1 MSSRLLEIRKAAGYA
16 TAREFAEA
24 SGLAESTYTR
34 YESNPE
40 KIPLKVAWDLA
51 DRFHVTIDQVV
62 GRDTEAKGDPR
73 GAQQR
78 AFDAL
83 SPRSQEEAADF
94 MAYLTERDAR
104 SREAQSERARR
115 VWEVVSSRIERAY
128 LGRLSE
134 KPGGPDPVLLTGS
147 DAELREG
154 FRNLARAWVVGAKGP
169 LNRFAPQV
177 RDEEALE
184 EVMTAYDRIH
194 GSFVDDHGVLVSW
207 SREADPGYEG
217 GGLAG
222 R

>member
-40 KIPLKVAWDLA
+40 RIPLKVAWDLA

-94 MAYLTERDAR
+94 MAYLAERDAR
-104 SREAQSERARR
+104 SGEAQSERARR

-128 LGRLSE
+128 LGRLSD
-134 KPGGPDPVLLTGS
+134 GPDPVLLTGS

-154 FRNLARAWVVGAKGP
+154 FRELARTWVVGAERP
-169 LNRFAPQV
+169 LIRFAPKV
-177 RDEEALE
+177 RGEEALK
-184 EVMTAYDRIH
+184 EVMAAYDRMH

-207 SREADPGYEG
+207 SQETGPGYEG
-217 GGLAG
+217 GGIAG

>member
-16 TAREFAEA
+16 TAREFSEA
-24 SGLAESTYTR
+24 AGLAESTYTR

-40 KIPLKVAWDLA
+40 RIPLKVAWDLA

-73 GAQQR
+73 GSQQR

-83 SPRSQEEAADF
+83 SPRSQQEAADF
-94 MAYLTERDAR
+94 MAYLAARDAR

-115 VWEVVSSRIERAY
+115 GWEVVSSRIQRAY
-128 LGRLSE
+128 LSRLS
-134 KPGGPDPVLLTGS
+134 GGQDGPDPVLLTGS

-154 FRNLARAWVVGAKGP
+154 FREIARTWVVGAERP
-169 LNRFAPQV
+169 LNRFAPNV

-184 EVMTAYDRIH
+184 EVMAAYDRMH
-194 GSFVDDHGVLVSW
+194 GSFTDDHGMVVSW
-207 SREADPGYEG
+207 SQETGAGYEG

>member
-16 TAREFAEA
+16 TAREFSEA
-24 SGLAESTYTR
+24 AGLAESTYTR

-40 KIPLKVAWDLA
+40 RIPLKVAWELA

-73 GAQQR
+73 GPQQR

-94 MAYLTERDAR
+94 MSYLAARDAR
-104 SREAQSERARR
+104 GREEQSQRARR

-128 LGRLSE
+128 LGRLSD
-134 KPGGPDPVLLTGS
+134 GPDPVLLTGS

-154 FRNLARAWVVGAKGP
+154 FCELARTWVVGAERP
-169 LNRFAPQV
+169 LNRFAPKV
-177 RDEEALE
+177 RGEEALK
-184 EVMTAYDRIH
+184 EVMAAYDRMH

-207 SREADPGYEG
+207 SQETGPGYEG
-217 GGLAG
+217 GGIAG

>member
-40 KIPLKVAWDLA
+40 RIPLKVAWDLA

-94 MAYLTERDAR
+94 MAYLAERDAR
-104 SREAQSERARR
+104 SGEAQSERARR

-128 LGRLSE
+128 LGRLSD
-134 KPGGPDPVLLTGS
+134 GPDPVLLTGS

-154 FRNLARAWVVGAKGP
+154 FRELARTWVVGAERP
-169 LNRFAPQV
+169 LSRFAPKV
-177 RDEEALE
+177 RGEEALK
-184 EVMTAYDRIH
+184 EVMAVYDRMH

-207 SREADPGYEG
+207 SQETGPGYEG
-217 GGLAG
+217 GGIAG

>member
-16 TAREFAEA
+16 TAREFSEA
-24 SGLAESTYTR
+24 AGLAESTYTR

-40 KIPLKVAWDLA
+40 RIPLKVAWELA

-73 GAQQR
+73 GPQQR

-94 MAYLTERDAR
+94 MSYLAARDAR
-104 SREAQSERARR
+104 GREEQSQRARR
-115 VWEVVSSRIERAY
+115 MWEVVSSRIERAY
-128 LGRLSE
+128 LGRLSD
-134 KPGGPDPVLLTGS
+134 GPDGPNPVLLTGS

-154 FRNLARAWVVGAKGP
+154 FRELARTWVVGAERP
-169 LNRFAPQV
+169 LNRFAPKV
-177 RDEEALE
+177 RGEEALK
-184 EVMTAYDRIH
+184 EVMAAYDRMH

-207 SREADPGYEG
+207 SQETGPGYEG
-217 GGLAG
+217 GGIAG

>member
-40 KIPLKVAWDLA
+40 RIPLKVAWDLA

-94 MAYLTERDAR
+94 MAYLAERDAR
-104 SREAQSERARR
+104 SGEAQSERARR

-128 LGRLSE
+128 LGRLSD
-134 KPGGPDPVLLTGS
+134 GPDPVLLTGS

-154 FRNLARAWVVGAKGP
+154 FRELARTWVVGAERP
-169 LNRFAPQV
+169 LNRFAPKV
-177 RDEEALE
+177 RGEEALK
-184 EVMTAYDRIH
+184 EVMAAYDRMH

-207 SREADPGYEG
+207 SQETGPGYEG
-217 GGLAG
+217 GGIAG